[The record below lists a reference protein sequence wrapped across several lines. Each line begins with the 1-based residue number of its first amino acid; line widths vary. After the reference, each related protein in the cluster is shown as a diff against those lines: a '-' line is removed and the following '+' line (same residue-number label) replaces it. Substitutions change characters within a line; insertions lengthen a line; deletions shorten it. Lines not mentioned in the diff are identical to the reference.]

1 MKETSTT
8 RKKGSFFDNPILR
21 TKIKSANAKIFPEG
35 LLGYFLGP
43 TLALISNSV
52 LSSYLNQYFTDV
64 LGLGTWAPTFLS
76 LLPVISVIAVV
87 AGNIVIGRL
96 MDHVKTRAGKA
107 RPILLLALPL
117 CVLALLVLFV
127 FAPFPVTGEEGNNV
141 LLVLILLAVGY
152 NLWFAVAYPFYFTP
166 HSALVNLSTRN
177 STHRSLI
184 ATISNATTLA
194 AMGLC
199 SMIFPFFLGFVFTGN
214 AETSHNAWKIFSIA
228 LMVITAVGIIIE
240 YMFTRER
247 ITEETMEKGEAA
259 EAEPKK
265 KAVPIGKQLK
275 ACFKDKYWWII
286 IGLFFFYQLGGMLK
300 NSSQLYFCTIMFD
313 GDIVENGIKLGVG
326 HSTAIG
332 GGYHGTLSIIGAIPT
347 ALGMLLAWP
356 LANKIGKSR
365 AIVLGSALAVV
376 GGVIGLIV
384 PGNFAVVV
392 TSFVIKALGSTPAMY
407 LSLALLAD
415 VLDHQEAMNGF
426 RTDGFTMTIYG
437 AIMAG
442 MTGIASGIILGVINT
457 TEYSAYIALSPAEAV
472 ANTAML
478 DSAQKIMPW
487 IFIGGE
493 TICYGLILLINLFMG
508 VEKFSKFD
516 HKAIIIDQRALA
528 VAEGREYEPPAV
540 VMAREEAEAN
550 AKAEEQRIAEFK
562 AKCAKKGLDFEAE
575 EAKYLEAQKAKE
587 AAAAAKKAAKEEQ
600 KKAKE
605 AAKQAEF
612 DALPED
618 EKAKRLAAAEA
629 KKAKQAERDEK
640 ILAEFNVLREKYG
653 RTLLTA
659 EDMAE
664 EEKPAEQQAAPEA
677 EEAKA
682 PETEEV
688 KTVTETAE
696 PAAEDKPDDGKT
708 E

>member
-43 TLALISNSV
+43 TLALISNSI

-64 LGLGTWAPTFLS
+64 LELGTWAPTFLS

-127 FAPFPVTGEEGNNV
+127 FTPLPVTEEEGNNE

-199 SMIFPFFLGFVFTGN
+199 SMIFPFFLGIVFTG
-214 AETSHNAWKIFSIA
+214 EQQSSHDAWKIFSIA
-228 LMVITAVGIIIE
+228 LMIITAVGIIVE

-275 ACFKDKYWWII
+275 ACFADKYWWII

-300 NSSQLYFCTIMFD
+300 NSSQLYFCTIMFP
-313 GDIVENGIKLGVG
+313 GEIKDAAGAVLGQG
-326 HSTAIG
+326 YSTAIG
-332 GGYHGTLSIIGAIPT
+332 GGFHGTLSIIGAIPT

-384 PGNFAVVV
+384 PDSFPVVV
-392 TSFVIKALGSTPAMY
+392 TSFVVKALGSTPAMY

-457 TEYSAYIALSPAEAV
+457 TGYSAYIALSPAEAV
-472 ANTAML
+472 AKTGML
-478 DSAQKIMPW
+478 DSAQTIMPW

-508 VEKFSKFD
+508 VEKFGKFD

-528 VAEGREYEPPAV
+528 AAEGREYEPPAV

-550 AKAEEQRIAEFK
+550 AKAEEQRIAESK
-562 AKCAKKGLDFEAE
+562 AKCEKKGLDFEAE
-575 EAKYLEAQKAKE
+575 EAKYQEAKKAKE

-612 DALPED
+612 DALPEE

-640 ILAEFNVLREKYG
+640 ILAEFNALREKYG

-664 EEKPAEQQAAPEA
+664 ENKPAEAAEAPEA
-677 EEAKA
+677 EAV
-682 PETEEV
+682 ETA
-688 KTVTETAE
+688 TETAE

>member
-1 MKETSTT
+1 MKETSTAK
-8 RKKGSFFDNPILR
+8 KKGSFFDNPILR

-43 TLALISNSV
+43 TLALISNSI

-127 FAPFPVTGEEGNNV
+127 FTPFPVTGEEGNNV

-199 SMIFPFFLGFVFTGN
+199 SMIFPFFLGLVFKSGDPE
-214 AETSHNAWKIFSIA
+214 ASHMAWKIFSIA
-228 LMVITAVGIIIE
+228 LMIITAVGIIIE

-275 ACFKDKYWWII
+275 ACFADKYWWII

-300 NSSQLYFCTIMFD
+300 NSSQLYFCTIMFP
-313 GDIVENGIKLGVG
+313 GEIENAAGAVLGEG
-326 HSTAIG
+326 YSTAIG
-332 GGYHGTLSIIGAIPT
+332 GGFHGTLSIIGAIPT

-384 PGNFAVVV
+384 PDSFPVVV
-392 TSFVIKALGSTPAMY
+392 TSFVVKALGSTPAMY

-442 MTGIASGIILGVINT
+442 MTGIASGIILGVINS
-457 TEYSAYIALSPAEAV
+457 TEYSAYIALSPENAV
-472 ANTAML
+472 NNVAML
-478 DSAQKIMPW
+478 DSAQTIMPW

-508 VEKFSKFD
+508 VEKFGKFD

-528 VAEGREYEPPAV
+528 AAEGREYEPPAV

-550 AKAEEQRIAEFK
+550 AKAEEQRIAESK
-562 AKCAKKGLDFEAE
+562 AKCEKKGLDFEAE
-575 EAKYLEAQKAKE
+575 EAKYQEAKKAKE

-612 DALPED
+612 DALPEE

-640 ILAEFNVLREKYG
+640 ILAEFNALREKYG

-664 EEKPAEQQAAPEA
+664 ENKPAEAAEAPEA
-677 EEAKA
+677 EA
-682 PETEEV
+682 V

-696 PAAEDKPDDGKT
+696 SAAEDKPDDGKT

>member
-1 MKETSTT
+1 MKETSTAK
-8 RKKGSFFDNPILR
+8 KKGSFFDNPILR

-43 TLALISNSV
+43 TLALISNSI

-64 LGLGTWAPTFLS
+64 LELGTWAPTFLS

-127 FAPFPVTGEEGNNV
+127 FSPLPVTEGEGNNE

-199 SMIFPFFLGFVFTGN
+199 SMIFPFFLGIVFTG
-214 AETSHNAWKIFSIA
+214 EQQSSHDAWKIFSIA

-300 NSSQLYFCTIMFD
+300 NSSQLYFCTIMFPGEIVVD
-313 GDIVENGIKLGVG
+313 GVAKEGY
-326 HSTAIG
+326 STAIG

-376 GGVIGLIV
+376 GGVIGLIA

-392 TSFVIKALGSTPAMY
+392 TSFVVKALGSTPAMY

-415 VLDHQEAMNGF
+415 VLDHQEAMHGF

-457 TEYSAYIALSPAEAV
+457 TEYSDYIALSPAEAV
-472 ANTAML
+472 ASTGML

-508 VEKFSKFD
+508 VEKFGKFD

-528 VAEGREYEPPAV
+528 AAEGREYEPPAV

-550 AKAEEQRIAEFK
+550 AKAEEQRIAESK
-562 AKCAKKGLDFEAE
+562 AKCEKKGLDFEAE
-575 EAKYLEAQKAKE
+575 EAKYQEAKKAKE

-629 KKAKQAERDEK
+629 KKAKQAERDER
-640 ILAEFNVLREKYG
+640 ILAEFNALREKYG